1 MPEKKF
7 ENTFK
12 KLEKVVEKLENENLD
27 LDEALKLY
35 EEGIK
40 YSRFCS
46 ARLEDAE
53 KRVQILSR
61 KTNGDFFTEDMKII
75 KQDIERNEHA

>member
-1 MPEKKF
+1 MAEKNF
-7 ENTFK
+7 ESTFK